1 MNIGIVNDLPLAV
14 EALRRVIALR
24 TDHRVLWVATDGDE
38 AVDFC
43 VAHPP
48 DLVLM
53 DLVMPKLDG
62 VAATRQIMARAPC
75 AILVV
80 TASVSA
86 NTSSV
91 YEAMGA
97 GALDAVDT
105 PTLALGLP
113 SDAGPQPLLAK
124 IDQIGRLLE
133 SRSVTL
139 VPPGPAPARGL
150 PTLIAIGASAGGPTA
165 LTALLRALPADFPAA
180 LVIVQHVDQAFA
192 FGMAEW
198 LDGYTRLPVRVA
210 REGSVPRA
218 GEVLLAATNDHLYMS
233 PRGVLGYTRHPAET
247 PYRPSIDV
255 FFNSVADGWQGD
267 ALGVLLTG
275 MGRDGALG
283 LKAMREGLLHDRA
296 GRGDERRLRD
306 AEGSRGDRCRI
317 GDPAARA
324 HRAATDLARDA
335 HAARLT
341 ARQPWRRLARAA
353 RCRVQLPPAEMACL
367 PAVDSGASCAVR
379 PSTAGCPAD
388 DACVFL
394 GRQEVAGRPCG
405 ILPPRF

>member
-14 EALRRVIALR
+14 EALRRVIASR
-24 TDHRVLWVATDGDE
+24 TEHRVLWVATDGDE

-43 VAHPP
+43 IAQPP

-62 VAATRQIMARAPC
+62 VAATRQIMARSPC
-75 AILVV
+75 AILIV
-80 TASVSA
+80 TADVSA

-113 SDAGPQPLLAK
+113 SDAAPQPLLAK

-133 SRSVTL
+133 SRAAPLAPCARMPACGQPTL
-139 VPPGPAPARGL
+139 V
-150 PTLIAIGASAGGPTA
+150 AIGASAGGPTA

-180 LVIVQHVDQAFA
+180 LVIVQHVDQAFVV
-192 FGMAEW
+192 GMAEW
-198 LDGYTRLPVRVA
+198 LDGHTRLPVRIA
-210 REGSVPRA
+210 RQGGVPRA
-218 GEVLLAATNDHLYMS
+218 GEVLLAATNDHLSLS
-233 PRGVLGYTRHPAET
+233 PRGVLGYTRHPVDT

-255 FFNSVADGWQGD
+255 FFTSVADGWRGD

-283 LKAMREGLLHDRA
+283 LKAMRAKGCYTIA
-296 GRGDERRLRD
+296 QDE
-306 AEGSRGDRCRI
+306 ATSAVYGMPKAAAAI
-317 GDPAARA
+317 GAA
-324 HRAATDLARDA
+324 AA
-335 HAARLT
+335 
-341 ARQPWRRLARAA
+341 
-353 RCRVQLPPAEMACL
+353 
-367 PAVDSGASCAVR
+367 
-379 PSTAGCPAD
+379 
-388 DACVFL
+388 
-394 GRQEVAGRPCG
+394 
-405 ILPPRF
+405 ILPLERIAPRLISRVMRRSPD